1 MKNILSFYQ
10 YLQTR
15 VEETRLGVWSEVY
28 HKDNTHTYIH
38 FATSF
43 QTKHT
48 VDRYFEDS
56 IVWDMIPNFTKEIAL
71 LSAEMFNFRNI
82 KE

>member
-1 MKNILSFYQ
+1 MKNILTFYQ

-28 HKDNTHTYIH
+28 HKDNTRTYIH

-43 QTKHT
+43 QMKHT
-48 VDRYFEDS
+48 VDIQLS
-56 IVWDMIPNFTKEIAL
+56 LQNTWNMIPNFTKEIAL
-71 LSAEMFNFRNI
+71 LPAEMFNFRSI